1 MTGTFEYV
9 VVGGGTAGCVL
20 ANRLSEDR
28 ASSVLLVEA
37 GRRDNSPFIRVPVG
51 MLQIRA
57 RDAWQYA
64 GEPDP
69 TCPGFASRWLGG
81 KVLGGS
87 SS

>member
-1 MTGTFEYV
+1 MGTFEYV

-28 ASSVLLVEA
+28 AASVLLVEA

-57 RDAWQYA
+57 RD
-64 GEPDP
+64 
-69 TCPGFASRWLGG
+69 
-81 KVLGGS
+81 
-87 SS
+87 